1 MPFFDGWLIYALK
14 SELNISLIA
23 RDEESGALLGVI
35 IMEHHAQE
43 VESEDKEDDV
53 PEVRRPEV
61 RRPEVRRTPRHKE
74 RPEKYDA
81 IFTFLDWIRSGLDVA
96 RDYGEKEWLNLTVI
110 CCDTHTRT
118 PGLGTQ
124 LCLRG
129 VEAARERGFKVLCP
143 DVIIFI
149 IIM

>member
-43 VESEDKEDDV
+43 VESEDKENDV
-53 PEVRRPEV
+53 PEV

-74 RPEKYDA
+74 RPEKYAA

-96 RDYGEKEWLNLTVI
+96 RDYGEKEWLNLTI
-110 CCDTHTRT
+110 LCCDTHTRT

-129 VEAARERGFKVLCP
+129 VEAARERGFKVLRSLGI
-143 DVIIFI
+143 IIF
-149 IIM
+149 M